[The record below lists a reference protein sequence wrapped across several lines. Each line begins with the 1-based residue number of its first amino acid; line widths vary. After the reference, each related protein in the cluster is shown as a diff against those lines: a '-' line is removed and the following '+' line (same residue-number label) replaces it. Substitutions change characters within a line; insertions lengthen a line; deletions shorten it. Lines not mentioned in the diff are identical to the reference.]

1 MLSMPFETALALLLQ
16 RNIPEEDAIEAAEI
30 IDSIPAKNVAGGE
43 DSLLQVVEDFAFLYP
58 LERKQAYEF
67 LWACAKTT

>member
-1 MLSMPFETALALLLQ
+1 MPFETAFAHLTQ
-16 RNIPEEDAIEAAEI
+16 RNIPEADEREAAEI

-58 LERKQAYEF
+58 LDRKHAYEF
-67 LWACAKTT
+67 LWAQTQTA